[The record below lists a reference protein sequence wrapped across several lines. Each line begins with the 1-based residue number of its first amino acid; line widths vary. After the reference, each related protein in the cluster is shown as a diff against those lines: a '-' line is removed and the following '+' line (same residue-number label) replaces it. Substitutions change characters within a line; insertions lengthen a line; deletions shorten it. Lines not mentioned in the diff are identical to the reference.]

1 MDGVADQA
9 PPSLLRLPARIG
21 IPFHL
26 ANAVAMTRSFS
37 IRLLVAHLFVLAC
50 FGQHY
55 AKLRILDGAPLF
67 TTDLVLLVGLV
78 ASFGALTRTKWDL
91 LSKLVLAFVLVGV
104 AWAASTG
111 LGPIDGVG
119 PKAFSFFVYAGF
131 YFIIRAAAPP
141 DEALWRLLRVFAMAA
156 AIAVVIGFLQMQSG
170 APMFGDGDVETTTT
184 GSIRWLPGEFALY
197 ALFAA
202 LVIAVP
208 AIVERR
214 IDAPRVGILVLAAV
228 ELVLTQHRS
237 GFISL
242 AVALL
247 ATAGLLGNST
257 EALKGLLKLLV
268 VAALGLAVFVW
279 VFGSSHIDD
288 TVNRI
293 AHSSDLSDANIDW
306 RLLSWYEVFDGVR
319 DRPWGH
325 GFATWDFLFTANDP
339 LTGSHNSFLDLT
351 YRVGIAGLLV
361 FLAMPVFLVRDVRR
375 LARETGAR
383 AQLLLVTVCAAMIA
397 FLLFSAF
404 NVVFESP
411 QMSIVFWVLLGIGGV
426 ALERRQVSASSKAAG
441 SPSEAETTAPTY
453 LASVRAPTWWR

>member
-1 MDGVADQA
+1 
-9 PPSLLRLPARIG
+9 
-21 IPFHL
+21 
-26 ANAVAMTRSFS
+26 MTRSFS
-37 IRLLVAHLFVLAC
+37 IRLLVVHLFVLAC
-50 FGQHY
+50 FGQYY

-91 LSKLVLAFVLVGV
+91 FSKLVLAFVLVGV
-104 AWAASTG
+104 AWAAYTG
-111 LGPIDGVG
+111 LGPMDGAG

-131 YFIIRAAAPP
+131 YFIIRAAAPS
-141 DEALWRLLRVFAMAA
+141 DESLWRLLQVFAIAA
-156 AIAVVIGFLQMQSG
+156 AIAVVIGFLQMQRG
-170 APMFGDGDVETTTT
+170 APIFGDGDFEITTT
-184 GSIRWLPGEFALY
+184 GSIRWLPGEFTLY
-197 ALFAA
+197 ALLAA

-208 AIVERR
+208 AIVERQ
-214 IDAPRVGILVLAAV
+214 IDAPRVGMLALAAV
-228 ELVLTQHRS
+228 ELVLTQQRS

-247 ATAGLLGNST
+247 ATVGLLGSST
-257 EALKGLLKLLV
+257 EALKGLLKLLI

-279 VFGSSHIDD
+279 VFGSSYIDE

-325 GFATWDFLFTANDP
+325 GFATWDFSFTWNNP

-351 YRVGIAGLLV
+351 YRIGIGGFLV
-361 FLAMPVFLVRDVRR
+361 FLAMPVVLVRDVRR
-375 LARETGAR
+375 LVREAGAR

-397 FLLFSAF
+397 FLLLSTF

-426 ALERRQVSASSKAAG
+426 ALERRQVSGSIKAVG
-441 SPSEAETTAPTY
+441 SPSEAEVV
-453 LASVRAPTWWR
+453 ASVPSALRHDAANPGRAAGRRSRSTTG